1 MNRLEWSVVAPDGA
15 PLWLATGVTILGTNG
30 LVVELVVVLLP
41 AVVVRVMVLA
51 DVIVLIRVMVLAV
64 LVPRVNGSGLGNTA
78 VGRTMPLSMAR
89 PLSRARSRAMNLTA

>member
-1 MNRLEWSVVAPDGA
+1 MNRLGWSVVAPDGA
-15 PLWLATGVTILGTNG
+15 PLWLATGVTILGTNR
-30 LVVELVVVLLP
+30 LVVVLLP

>member
-15 PLWLATGVTILGTNG
+15 PLRLATGVTILGTNG

-41 AVVVRVMVLA
+41 AVVV
-51 DVIVLIRVMVLAV
+51 RVMVLAV